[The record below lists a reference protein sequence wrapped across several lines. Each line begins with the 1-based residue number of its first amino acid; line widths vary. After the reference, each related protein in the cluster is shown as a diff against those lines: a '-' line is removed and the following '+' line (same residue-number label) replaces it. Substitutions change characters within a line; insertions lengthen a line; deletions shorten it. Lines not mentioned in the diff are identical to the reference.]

1 MYYNLNIFKSQKG
14 DGRYTANAEQRQVN
28 TSSSFTCNYNFKS
41 LELEFS
47 MDIRL

>member
-28 TSSSFTCNYNFKS
+28 TSPSFTCNYILK
-41 LELEFS
+41 EV
-47 MDIRL
+47 RA